1 MMGEQELVESIATLN
16 TEALRHWV
24 GLGWVLPEGV
34 ENHTVYDLSDVA
46 RVHLICELHYDL
58 RIDDSNMSL
67 VLSLLDQLYVMRR
80 SVRSLVSAIEAQPD
94 EVRDRIAA
102 LVASEM

>member
-1 MMGEQELVESIATLN
+1 MMGEQELVDSIDALN
-16 TEALRHWV
+16 TDALRHWV

-34 ENHTVYDLSDVA
+34 ENQPVYDLSDIA
-46 RVHLICELHYDL
+46 RVHLICELHFDL
-58 RIDDSNMSL
+58 RIEDSNMSV

-80 SVRSLVSAIEAQPD
+80 SVRTLVSAIETQPD

-102 LVASEM
+102 LVASEV